1 MKQKKIAR
9 HGWRLLCTA
18 AVVATVLIEGC
29 SFGRVDSI
37 EVLPTGRKL
46 DLDRNVYGFVKGD
59 LVEFQMW
66 GVGKCTKA
74 RLNFGDG
81 VVIYEDNIDFGEAG
95 AIMPWVVK
103 HSYQGWAG
111 PKTIMAEG
119 VTNCRGRVTAPI
131 RIFMPSNTFGSYRED
146 FQLAFRPGSLVCEP
160 VPNVPPLRPNTL
172 VNITGNSGP
181 RLRINFNCIFCSFN
195 PDGEPGSRAPNNFP
209 FPGLRKYSLVLRVG
223 TQLEQGGMNESF
235 ITRQSGPL
243 EVCFNTDSLPLLD
256 NTGAWS
262 ILIVVDES
270 NAP

>member
-29 SFGRVDSI
+29 SFGRVDFI
-37 EVLPTGRKL
+37 EVLTTGGKR
-46 DLDRNVYGFVKGD
+46 DWNRNVYGFVKGD
-59 LVEFQMW
+59 PVEIHVW
-66 GVGKCTKA
+66 GVGPCTKA
-74 RLNFGDG
+74 KLNFGDG
-81 VVIYEDNIDFGEAG
+81 VVIEDNIDFGKAG
-95 AIMPWVVK
+95 ATTPWVVQ

-111 PKTIMAEG
+111 PKTITAEG
-119 VTNCRGRVTAPI
+119 VTNCGGKATEPI
-131 RIFMPSNTFGSYRED
+131 RIFMPSNTLGSYSED
-146 FQLAFRPGSLVCEP
+146 FQLAFRPGSRVCEP
-160 VPNVPPLRPNTL
+160 VPDVPPLRPNTR

-223 TQLEQGGMNESF
+223 TQFEQGGMNENF

-256 NTGAWS
+256 NTGAWG

-270 NAP
+270 NTP